1 VGCVWRRILV
11 WDVCGGGYLCGMCVE
26 EDTCVGCVWRRILVW
41 DVCGGGYL
49 ECVSLGGRTGAAF
62 VVAGT
67 ACILG
72 LFCNSIR
79 SLLQLY

>member
-1 VGCVWRRILV
+1 V

-49 ECVSLGGRTGAAF
+49 ECVFSTFIRRRTEHARGSKFDGTYSPLSLT
-62 VVAGT
+62 
-67 ACILG
+67 
-72 LFCNSIR
+72 LFFSP
-79 SLLQLY
+79 